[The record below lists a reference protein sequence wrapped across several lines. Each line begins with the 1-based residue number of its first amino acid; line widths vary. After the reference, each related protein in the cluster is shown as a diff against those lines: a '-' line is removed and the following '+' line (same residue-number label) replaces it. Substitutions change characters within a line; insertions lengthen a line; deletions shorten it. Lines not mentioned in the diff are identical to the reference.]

1 MAFLAVLGAGVESVT
16 NFYNFPLDRPKF
28 LLYSRA
34 HVNIDIIY
42 IIYNIYLYIIF
53 IYYINIIYKY
63 NILKENI

>member
-1 MAFLAVLGAGVESVT
+1 MAEKAVLGAEVKSVT
-16 NFYNFPLDRPKF
+16 NFYNFPLDRPKI

-53 IYYINIIYKY
+53 I
-63 NILKENI
+63 